1 MQETNKKASFDK
13 IKALCVVAAITGT
26 VWILGAAGEMDY
38 NDAKTFENQNLGYK
52 KNDIKDTNTL
62 LHALFGASLLCG
74 GALVYKIRDNQ
85 IQKTR

>member
-1 MQETNKKASFDK
+1 MQEMNKKTSFDK
-13 IKALCVVAAITGT
+13 IKAICVLVAITGA

-52 KNDIKDTNTL
+52 KNDIKDVNTL
-62 LHALFGASLLCG
+62 YHVLFGASLLCG
-74 GALVYKIRDNQ
+74 GALGYKMRDRQ